1 MEDHTHNNRIFHI
14 KCNTNTLYCNFLS
27 RVAWTAQ
34 LTMFLAEL
42 RRWGGGTVA
51 AIKCIHWQPGLTLP
65 GGFLVHWVFLHYQAR
80 GFLVWGKVQKGLHY
94 HCSGACSNK
103 TFLVCKKVQ
112 WVLYYKGFFW
122 SIRRWCGA
130 LHYKAIS
137 RLGKVQQKWGWMGPI
152 VRLVRE
158 VTTEVGWNWWLKRLP
173 VWGWMKLM
181 VRLVEEVTT
190 PQMRGRRECKGNCL
204 PVGGG
209 PMHGTLVKH
218 SLHG

>member
-1 MEDHTHNNRIFHI
+1 MEDHAHNNEIGSFILNATWTLSTAIF
-14 KCNTNTLYCNFLS
+14 FLG
-27 RVAWTAQ
+27 
-34 LTMFLAEL
+34 LLEL
-42 RRWGGGTVA
+42 RSSLCFWLSWGGGGTVA

-65 GGFLVHWVFLHYQAR
+65 GGFLVHWVFLHYKAR
-80 GFLVWGKVQKGLHY
+80 GLLVWGKVQKGLHY
-94 HCSGACSNK
+94 HCSGACSSN
-103 TFLVCKKVQ
+103 TFLVCKKEQ
-112 WVLYYKGFFW
+112 WVLYYKGVFSPWF
-122 SIRRWCGA
+122 GA
-130 LHYKAIS
+130 LIHYKAIS
-137 RLGKVQQKWGWMGPI
+137 RLGKVQLKLGWMGSI

-190 PQMRGRRECKGNCL
+190 PQMRGRRERKGNCL

-209 PMHGTLVKH
+209 SMHGTLVKH

>member
-1 MEDHTHNNRIFHI
+1 MNAPNSNR
-14 KCNTNTLYCNFLS
+14 NFL
-27 RVAWTAQ
+27 
-34 LTMFLAEL
+34 FLGCL
-42 RRWGGGTVA
+42 NWLSGGGGGTVA

-65 GGFLVHWVFLHYQAR
+65 GGFLVHWVFLHYKAR
-80 GFLVWGKVQKGLHY
+80 GLLVWGKVQKGLHY

-137 RLGKVQQKWGWMGPI
+137 RLGKVQLKLGWMGSI

-158 VTTEVGWNWWLKRLP
+158 VTTEVGWNWWSDLLKRLRRLK
-173 VWGWMKLM
+173 WEAGAS
-181 VRLVEEVTT
+181 VRETACQLEVGQCMA
-190 PQMRGRRECKGNCL
+190 PWWNIHCMGNEW
-204 PVGGG
+204 
-209 PMHGTLVKH
+209 
-218 SLHG
+218 